1 MKHDNTVMTI
11 ASVKVMSGGLRLW
24 YTLTTCMFYCLFLP
38 KHNNTV
44 LTKASVK
51 FMSGCLGLWY
61 TLTTCMFYCLFLPKH
76 DNTVMTIACQ
86 GPVWRSQTLVYSHH
100 MYVLLSV
107 LT

>member
-1 MKHDNTVMTI
+1 MFYCLFLPKHDNTVVTI

-38 KHNNTV
+38 KH
-44 LTKASVK
+44 
-51 FMSGCLGLWY
+51 
-61 TLTTCMFYCLFLPKH
+61 
-76 DNTVMTIACQ
+76 DNTVMTIASVKVMSGCL
-86 GPVWRSQTLVYSHH
+86 RLVYSNH